1 MIKIGIGIG
10 IGFFLAIAAL
20 NPADAKR
27 MLGGAVD
34 TVHTEY
40 QHQTAIRAAQAA
52 EPKKMGESDEVRPK

>member
-1 MIKIGIGIG
+1 MFKIGIGVV

-34 TVHTEY
+34 TVHNEY
-40 QHQTAIRAAQAA
+40 QHQTAVRSA
-52 EPKKMGESDEVRPK
+52 EPNKMVKSDEVKPK